1 MLEFRH
7 DKCIFVVDMKSLRES
22 KYFRFFWLALAL
34 HILNISIDAP
44 DRYAEDFP
52 EDLTINDIESISELV
67 LEDFLLIDNA
77 IAEHDEQ
84 DNADGL
90 SFEISKILLY
100 AHAFPCFKTTE
111 IHYSEE
117 SINLPLYKNWMMN
130 QFHPDQVAPPPK
142 V

>member
-7 DKCIFVVDMKSLRES
+7 DKCTFVVDMKILRAS

-44 DRYAEDFP
+44 DRYAESFP
-52 EDLTINDIESISELV
+52 EDLTLNDIESISELV
-67 LEDFLLIDNA
+67 LENFLLIDNA
-77 IAEHDEQ
+77 IAEHDEH

-90 SFEISKILLY
+90 SFEISKILLF
-100 AHAFPCFKTTE
+100 AQAFPCFKTTE
-111 IHYSEE
+111 MLFSEE
-117 SINLPLYKNWMMN
+117 NVNLPLYENWMMN